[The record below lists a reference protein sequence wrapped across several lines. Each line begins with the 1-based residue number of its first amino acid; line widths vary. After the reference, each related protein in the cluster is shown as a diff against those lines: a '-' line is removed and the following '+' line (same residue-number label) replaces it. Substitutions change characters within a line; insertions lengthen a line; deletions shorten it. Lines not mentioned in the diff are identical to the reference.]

1 MLYKRE
7 QGFTLIEMLLSILI
21 VIIIAH
27 LILQTMLVLVP
38 QTQKAKGI
46 NSREW
51 ELFLMNVK
59 REIKSG
65 ESVQVSSN
73 KLAILTSFPEEVT
86 SIHRYKNLIRRQVD
100 FKGHEV
106 LLHNVKSLH
115 VEQKDYYIK
124 MTVIDLND
132 QIFTANLFYYNGL
145 EG

>member
-1 MLYKRE
+1 
-7 QGFTLIEMLLSILI
+7 
-21 VIIIAH
+21 
-27 LILQTMLVLVP
+27 MLVLVP

-132 QIFTANLFYYNGL
+132 QIFSANLFYYNGL

>member
-1 MLYKRE
+1 MLYKQE

-27 LILQTMLVLVP
+27 LILQTMLVIVP
-38 QTQKAKGI
+38 QNEKAKGI

-65 ESVQVSSN
+65 ESVRVSSN
-73 KLAILTSFPEEVT
+73 QLAILTSFPEKVS
-86 SIHRYKNLIRRQVD
+86 SIHRYNNLIRRQVD

-124 MTVIDLND
+124 MTVIDVND
-132 QIFTANLFYYNGL
+132 QIFSANLFYYNGL

>member
-132 QIFTANLFYYNGL
+132 QIFSANLFYYNGL

>member
-7 QGFTLIEMLLSILI
+7 QGFTLIEILLSILI

-132 QIFTANLFYYNGL
+132 QIFSANLFYYNGL